1 MHSGGADPRF
11 GQILNS
17 VRDVRGWLT
26 DEQARLIFERAASLP
41 AGARIV
47 EIGSYHGRST
57 IILAKAAPEAEVIA
71 VDPYPGEDHESWRL
85 HECTNVGGRD
95 LEQFEANLQSA
106 GERQRVQHVRDY
118 SSRALRA
125 FGGEVDLL
133 YIDGAHDLRSALED
147 IRGWGALVREGGT
160 MFVHDSFSSVG
171 VTVAELVALFVG
183 PSFRYVG
190 RSRSLAE
197 YRRDTLS
204 APQRLSNAARQSAQ
218 LPWFARNVVVKLAM
232 VGKVRPVARLLGHT
246 DDVFPY

>member
-1 MHSGGADPRF
+1 VDESAPDLRF
-11 GQILNS
+11 SDVLQS
-17 VRDVRGWLT
+17 VRHVRGWLT
-26 DEQARLIFERAASLP
+26 DEQARALFERAAGLP

-57 IILAKAAPEAEVIA
+57 IMLAKAAPEAEIIA
-71 VDPYPGEDHESWRL
+71 VDPYPGADDESWRL
-85 HECTNVGGRD
+85 HEVTDVGGRD
-95 LEQFEANLQSA
+95 LEQFEANLDNA
-106 GERQRVQHVRDY
+106 GERERVQHVRDY
-118 SSRALRA
+118 SATAL
-125 FGGEVDLL
+125 GEFTGKVDLL
-133 YIDGAHDLRSALED
+133 YIDGAHDLRSALGD

-171 VTVAELVALFVG
+171 VTLAEVVALFLG

-204 APQRLSNAARQSAQ
+204 ASQRLGNAMRQSAQ
-218 LPWFARNVVVKLAM
+218 LPWFVRNVAVKLAM
-232 VGKVRPVARLLGHT
+232 VGKIRPVARLLGHS